1 MHSTTNVPSYNNTER
16 IAHHCHNSAL
26 HMYKDTTTRIQNP
39 RITVQPKEIIATN
52 DKVHAVTSR
61 FNPTYHSTIFEPEKQ
76 VVETAQSART
86 NKTAQS
92 ARTNK
97 TAQSTRTHKTEVESA
112 RTNNT
117 VTSSKRS
124 YHRRH
129 DSDFAAGERKFIS
142 PENPIPKMKAR
153 KRIEPPF
160 LTQSYVDILHN
171 PTTILHFEPTITDEL
186 QKIPKMQTKARVPTY
201 IHKSDKEVLQFDPK
215 KHEKQ
220 RNPEQYYDKNKFG
233 QTSVLEI
240 QESTIPENY
249 RKTQKQEDQKVKDYY
264 EKIGSATKDPEGKI
278 LATIQV
284 QSANQ
289 NIDISDFQ
297 KKLNSEGH
305 FVVGEKFEK
314 YPHNE
319 VRAETGTIQV
329 RVSNEKEVQDLIEK
343 MGTTGISAKVAEKR
357 KQIWKI

>member
-1 MHSTTNVPSYNNTER
+1 M
-16 IAHHCHNSAL
+16 C
-26 HMYKDTTTRIQNP
+26 KDTTTRIQNP

-61 FNPTYHSTIFEPEKQ
+61 FNPTYHSSIFEPEKQ

-86 NKTAQS
+86 NKNVQS

-97 TAQSTRTHKTEVESA
+97 TAQSTRTHKTELESA
-112 RTNNT
+112 RTYKTNNT

-142 PENPIPKMKAR
+142 PENPIPRMKAKGR
-153 KRIEPPF
+153 RIENAF
-160 LTQSYVDILHN
+160 VTKCNFDILE
-171 PTTILHFEPTITDEL
+171 FEPKITDGVK
-186 QKIPKMQTKARVPTY
+186 KIPKMQTKARVPSY
-201 IHKSDKEVLQFDPK
+201 LHKSDKEVLQFDPK
-215 KHEKQ
+215 KHEKP

-240 QESTIPENY
+240 QESTIPQNY
-249 RKTQKQEDQKVKDYY
+249 IKTQKQEDQKVKDYY

-284 QSANQ
+284 QNANQ
-289 NIDISDFQ
+289 NIDISYFQ
-297 KKLNSEGH
+297 KKLNNEGH